1 MSSNVEKP
9 LKPAEQQRHSR
20 SFELKVANRRR
31 RVFEL
36 RCLGYK
42 IPQIKEKLAEEK
54 QFWSEDTI
62 KADLHSGDASAYLE
76 ELERQQFADI
86 ALEDDRKVKLEF
98 RDRMIERLTPRK
110 SPDPAIVNNVNQQV
124 TVNQQDNLL
133 EEYAD
138 AINQAA
144 AVNQNIPALCTG
156 EPLDSKA
163 SASVDGEKR
172 TDFKANPVPMPT

>member
-1 MSSNVEKP
+1 MTPETEKP
-9 LKPAEQQRHSR
+9 LKPAQRQTHSR

-62 KADLHSGDASAYLE
+62 KADLHSDDASAYLE

-98 RDRMIERLTPRK
+98 RDRMIERFSPKK
-110 SPDPAIVNNVNQQV
+110 SPDVAVNIANQLQV
-124 TVNQQDNLL
+124 EKDDTVNQLL
-133 EEYAD
+133 LRYQEFIQGPD
-138 AINQAA
+138 
-144 AVNQNIPALCTG
+144 
-156 EPLDSKA
+156 KA
-163 SASVDGEKR
+163 STIRIDNSQE
-172 TDFKANPVPMPT
+172 PVHKTEADPEAKTVPNA

>member
-1 MSSNVEKP
+1 MAVQGRDP
-9 LKPAEQQRHSR
+9 LKPAELQTCSR
-20 SFELKVANRRR
+20 SFELRVSNRRR

-62 KADLHSGDASAYLE
+62 KADLRSGEASAYLE
-76 ELERQQFADI
+76 ELQRQQFADI

-98 RDRMIERLTPRK
+98 RDRMIERFTPK
-110 SPDPAIVNNVNQQV
+110 KTPEPAIVNNVNQQV
-124 TVNQQDNLL
+124 TVKGNDNLL

-144 AVNQNIPALCTG
+144 EVNQNIPSICTG
-156 EPLDSKA
+156 E
-163 SASVDGEKR
+163 SVDPKAPAPVNGDKR
-172 TDFKANPVPMPT
+172 TN